1 MRMSE
6 HTDTELITANE
17 ACALLG
23 ISAATLYAY
32 VSRGQLSSRPG
43 PQPRSRVYLRAEVER
58 LAQRKAWIAACQCWR
73 RASR

>member
-6 HTDTELITANE
+6 HTDTELITAPE

-43 PQPRSRVYLRAEVER
+43 PQPRSRVYLR
-58 LAQRKAWIAACQCWR
+58 
-73 RASR
+73 